1 MQKIGFYCQLF
12 ILIGLFSSCDKTPNI
27 TPNSYVPID
36 SMAHGI
42 FVCNEG
48 NFQWANASLGFY
60 NTNTGSM
67 QDDIFKS
74 NNQRSLGD
82 VLQSICLL
90 QNKVYL
96 VVNNSQ
102 KIEVVDSK
110 TFKSTATISGF
121 NSPRYMLPISDQKAY
136 VSDLYEKAIWIVDLL
151 QQKISGKIAIPSWT
165 EEMVVSGNKAFICGR
180 SSSFVYVVNTQTDAL
195 MDSIAIGYGAQNM
208 LTDKEGKIW
217 VLCVGQ
223 NPIPAQLHCIHPSTG
238 IEKSFSL
245 PAGSNPSHLVCN
257 TAKTIIYWI
266 NTDIYAM
273 AIYANQLPT
282 KALVAAAGRNFY
294 GLGFNGIQSEILASD
309 AKDYVQ
315 KSEVYRFDTLG
326 LNLGS
331 FKAGTNANY
340 FLAR

>member
-1 MQKIGFYCQLF
+1 MRKLHLFSLF
-12 ILIGLFSSCDKTPNI
+12 IAITWVLSSCDKTPVVGPKNTGI
-27 TPNSYVPID
+27 ID

-42 FVCNEG
+42 FICNEG

-60 NTNTGSM
+60 NTSTGNM

-180 SSSFVYVVNTQTDAL
+180 SSGFVYVVNTQTDAL

-245 PAGSNPSHLVCN
+245 PAGSNPTHLVCN

-273 AIYANQLPT
+273 AIYANQLPA

-294 GLGFNGIQSEILASD
+294 GLGYNPIQNEILASD

-315 KSEVYRFDTLG
+315 KSDVFRFDSLG
-326 LNLGS
+326 VNLGS
-331 FKAGTNANY
+331 FKAGTNTNY

>member
-1 MQKIGFYCQLF
+1 MRKLCLF
-12 ILIGLFSSCDKTPNI
+12 SLLIAITGVLSSCDKTPVVGPKN
-27 TPNSYVPID
+27 TGAID

-42 FVCNEG
+42 FICNEG

-60 NTNTGSM
+60 NTSTGNM
-67 QDDIFKS
+67 QDDVFKS

-90 QNKVYL
+90 ENKAYL
-96 VVNNSQ
+96 LVNNSQ
-102 KIEVVDSK
+102 KIEVIDSK
-110 TFKSTATISGF
+110 TLKSTATITGF
-121 NSPRYMLPISDQKAY
+121 NSPRYMLPISNQKAY
-136 VSDLYEKAIWIVDLL
+136 VSDLYEKAIWILDLN

-165 EEMVVSGNKAFICGR
+165 EEMVLSGNKAFICGR
-180 SSSFVYVVNTQTDAL
+180 TSAFVYVVNVQTDAL
-195 MDSIAIGYGAQNM
+195 IDSISIGYGAQNM
-208 LTDKEGKIW
+208 LLDKAGNIW

-223 NPIPAQLHCIHPSTG
+223 NPIPAQLHCIHPITG

-245 PAGSNPSHLVCN
+245 PPGSNPSRLVCN
-257 TAKTIIYWI
+257 NNKTTIYWI
-266 NTDIYAM
+266 NTHIYAM
-273 AIYANQLPT
+273 DIEAKQLPQDPMIQ
-282 KALVAAAGRNFY
+282 AAGRNFY
-294 GLGFNGIQSEILASD
+294 GLGFNGIKGEILASD

-326 LNLGS
+326 SNLGS